1 MTQPQQRRDPEI
13 TEAQAL
19 SLADEIF
26 GCVSSLDELKRLAA
40 RANARYDA
48 VRKAQKRQRKTG
60 NTNDN

>member
-1 MTQPQQRRDPEI
+1 MSAQQQSIPEI

-26 GCVSSLDELKRLAA
+26 SCVRSLDALKRLAA

-48 VRKAQKRQRKTG
+48 VRKAQKRQSKTG
-60 NTNDN
+60 KPQ

>member
-1 MTQPQQRRDPEI
+1 MSAQQQSIPEI

-26 GCVSSLDELKRLAA
+26 GRVRSLDALKRLAA

-48 VRKAQKRQRKTG
+48 VRKAQKRQRKTR
-60 NTNDN
+60 NPT

>member
-1 MTQPQQRRDPEI
+1 MTQHQPTPEI

-26 GCVSSLDELKRLAA
+26 SRVRSLDALKRLAA

-48 VRKAQKRQRKTG
+48 VHKAQKRQRKTRSP
-60 NTNDN
+60 T

>member
-1 MTQPQQRRDPEI
+1 MSAQQQSIPEI

-26 GCVSSLDELKRLAA
+26 GRVRSLDALKRLAA

-60 NTNDN
+60 RTHDN

>member
-1 MTQPQQRRDPEI
+1 MSAQQQSISEI

-26 GCVSSLDELKRLAA
+26 SRVRSLDALRRLAA

-48 VRKAQKRQRKTG
+48 VRKARKRQRKSG
-60 NTNDN
+60 KPNDN

>member
-1 MTQPQQRRDPEI
+1 MSAHQPPTHEI

-26 GCVSSLDELKRLAA
+26 SRVRSLDALRRLAA

-48 VRKAQKRQRKTG
+48 VRKAQKRQRKTR
-60 NTNDN
+60 NPT

>member
-1 MTQPQQRRDPEI
+1 MTQHQSTSEI

-26 GCVSSLDELKRLAA
+26 SRVRSLDALKRLAA

-60 NTNDN
+60 KTNEC

>member
-1 MTQPQQRRDPEI
+1 MSAQPTPEI

-26 GCVSSLDELKRLAA
+26 SRVRSLDALKRLAA

-48 VRKAQKRQRKTG
+48 VRKAQKRQRKQEKTD
-60 NTNDN
+60 DN

>member
-1 MTQPQQRRDPEI
+1 MKEQPPAPEI

-26 GCVSSLDELKRLAA
+26 GCVRSLDALKRLAA

-48 VRKAQKRQRKTG
+48 VRKAQKRQSKTG
-60 NTNDN
+60 NPT

>member
-1 MTQPQQRRDPEI
+1 MTQHQPDQEI

-26 GCVSSLDELKRLAA
+26 SRVRSLDALKRLAA

-48 VRKAQKRQRKTG
+48 VRKARKRQRKTG
-60 NTNDN
+60 NPNDN